1 MVKEILRIAA
11 GLSRESEAGRNGKKA
26 KKIRAPAGSAVRSWP
41 GEAILR
47 SPPQRRKTGFV
58 TDAAGYGHLALEIA
72 RATGAS

>member
-26 KKIRAPAGSAVRSWP
+26 KKIRAPTGSAVRSWP

-47 SPPQRRKTGFV
+47 SPQRRKTGFV
-58 TDAAGYGHLALEIA
+58 TDVAGYGHLALEIA
-72 RATGAS
+72 HATGAS